1 MNESAVDK
9 KISRGEGRKCEWQY
23 ETPNRL
29 ISPQEV
35 RTTITAL
42 RRVFQTLVASHMTR
56 LRAND
61 EVALAAIQSGRE
73 LEEEVRSRMPTNE
86 KLRDAIKRQSAVFA
100 EFALNNQNKKTFEAV
115 CSYELTP
122 RKFQDM
128 LDLCRLREIVE
139 EGHLTAENGRAIVE
153 QSIKRKAIIAGMK
166 SKIDTEDLDE
176 EDMDKAIKDLKSAV
190 ATPDPIQF
198 ALAKFSGGGGGGHK

>member
-1 MNESAVDK
+1 MNESAVDE
-9 KISRGEGRKCEWQY
+9 KISRGEGRKCEWTY

-42 RRVFQTLVASHMTR
+42 RRVFQDMVATHATR
-56 LRAND
+56 LRRDD
-61 EVALAAIQSGRE
+61 EVALAAIQGGKE
-73 LEEEVRSRMPTNE
+73 IEEEVRSRMPTNE
-86 KLRDAIKRQSAVFA
+86 QLREAIKGQSKVFA
-100 EFALNNQNKKTFEAV
+100 EFARNNQNKKTFEAV

-122 RKFQDM
+122 KKFQDM

-176 EDMDKAIKDLKSAV
+176 EDMEKAMKDLRSAV

-198 ALAKFSGGGGGGHK
+198 ALAKFSSGRK